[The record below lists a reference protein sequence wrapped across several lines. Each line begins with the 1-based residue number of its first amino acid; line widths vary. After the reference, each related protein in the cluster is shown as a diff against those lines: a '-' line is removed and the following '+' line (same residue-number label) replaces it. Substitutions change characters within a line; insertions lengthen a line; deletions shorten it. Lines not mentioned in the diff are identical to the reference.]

1 MIGPIS
7 LKALVTYSKSQNIQK
22 NIPYSPPPTQKSSD
36 PKNSNSNGT
45 GNINEGQNAN
55 QNGHS
60 NIRSRSRSRPLLDF
74 YLHSSLN
81 QTLNFNSNILFQN
94 GNNQTSTQGQNFEKN
109 DSKINNNIEK
119 NQLESDKDKASKDK
133 DNLTGVEE
141 KKKNKGIPLV
151 IFIQGGGWISVHK
164 NIFSPLGTILQPHCY
179 VAIPNYT
186 PFPKV
191 FLFLFI
197 TLSFFPFFLF
207 LRLKLTN
214 FFFLPKGNP

>member
-22 NIPYSPPPTQKSSD
+22 NIPYSPPTTQKSSD
-36 PKNSNSNGT
+36 PKNSNLNGT

-119 NQLESDKDKASKDK
+119 NQLESDKSSKDK

-141 KKKNKGIPLV
+141 KKKSKGIPLV

-191 FLFLFI
+191 FLFLFLFLFLLLFI
-197 TLSFFPFFLF
+197 ALSFFLSFL
-207 LRLKLTN
+207 N
-214 FFFLPKGNP
+214 